1 MTERDWLA
9 WHDPYDDP
17 TSSLARRLAVVQQ
30 HLAAA
35 LDRSAAGPIRI
46 VSMCAGQAHD
56 LLGVLE
62 SHRRAADVT
71 ARLVELD
78 ERNVAIAS
86 HRAAE
91 LGAGEVEIVRG
102 DAGLTD
108 AYAGTVPAAIVLVCG
123 VFGNIVDRDVET
135 TVRALPTLCDDGA
148 SVLWTRHTRA
158 PDLTPTIR
166 RWFAESGFQ
175 EEAFDAL
182 EGTSV
187 GVGMHRLVN
196 PPEAFEPGRRLFRFV
211 GYDQLLGGE
220 R

>member
-1 MTERDWLA
+1 M
-9 WHDPYDDP
+9 
-17 TSSLARRLAVVQQ
+17 
-30 HLAAA
+30 
-35 LDRSAAGPIRI
+35 
-46 VSMCAGQAHD
+46 
-56 LLGVLE
+56 
-62 SHRRAADVT
+62 
-71 ARLVELD
+71 
-78 ERNVAIAS
+78 
-86 HRAAE
+86 
-91 LGAGEVEIVRG
+91 
-102 DAGLTD
+102 
-108 AYAGTVPAAIVLVCG
+108 PAAIVLVCG
-123 VFGNIVDRDVET
+123 VFGNIVDRDVES

-187 GVGMHRLVN
+187 GVGMHRFVN

-220 R
+220 G